1 MKEVSLK
8 GFRINDC
15 NSVAFGKR
23 QEDGDN
29 KEIRS
34 LVRREGKESGG
45 EEKEE
50 LLRGGKGNGR
60 VEGRGMRKKRFPHA
74 VSLWGK
80 RSLRESA

>member
-1 MKEVSLK
+1 MKQLNPEKMTSWGRELPLI
-8 GFRINDC
+8 GFKYSHI
-15 NSVAFGKR
+15 
-23 QEDGDN
+23 Q
-29 KEIRS
+29 KEK
-34 LVRREGKESGG
+34 GKESGG